1 MDVNTL
7 MTNPSRS
14 RVYNTLEVDSLEDE
28 RDLDVVRRRQRN
40 EVISAIKQEELLE
53 KQRIML
59 LKDTTR
65 KKEDMEALQKQFT
78 LERRDAQLRLQQ
90 LMRKHEGQLKAL

>member
-1 MDVNTL
+1 
-7 MTNPSRS
+7 MTSPSKS
-14 RVYNTLEVDSLEDE
+14 RVYNTLEVDSLEDD

-65 KKEDMEALQKQFT
+65 KKEDMEALQRQFT

-90 LMRKHEGQLKAL
+90 LMRKHEGQLKTL

>member
-1 MDVNTL
+1 LDVNTL
-7 MTNPSRS
+7 MKSPSKFT
-14 RVYNTLEVDSLEDE
+14 TLDVGLDSLEDD
-28 RDLDVVRRRQRN
+28 RDLDAVRRRQRN

-65 KKEDMEALQKQFT
+65 KREDMEALQKQFT

>member
-1 MDVNTL
+1 
-7 MTNPSRS
+7 MTSPSKS

>member
-7 MTNPSRS
+7 MTSPSKS

-90 LMRKHEGQLKAL
+90 LMRKHEGQLKTL

>member
-1 MDVNTL
+1 LDVNTL
-7 MTNPSRS
+7 MTSPSKS

-90 LMRKHEGQLKAL
+90 LMRKHEGQLKTL

>member
-1 MDVNTL
+1 MKSPSKFTTL
-7 MTNPSRS
+7 DMG
-14 RVYNTLEVDSLEDE
+14 LDSLEDD
-28 RDLDVVRRRQRN
+28 RDLDVMRRRQRN

-65 KKEDMEALQKQFT
+65 KREDMEALQKQFT

>member
-1 MDVNTL
+1 

>member
-1 MDVNTL
+1 MKSPSKFTTL
-7 MTNPSRS
+7 DMG
-14 RVYNTLEVDSLEDE
+14 LDSLEDD
-28 RDLDVVRRRQRN
+28 RDLDVMRRRQRN

-65 KKEDMEALQKQFT
+65 KREDMEALQKQFT

-90 LMRKHEGQLKAL
+90 MMRKHEGQLKAL

>member
-7 MTNPSRS
+7 MTSPSKS

>member
-7 MTNPSRS
+7 MTSPSKS
-14 RVYNTLEVDSLEDE
+14 NVFNTLELDSLEDD

-59 LKDTTR
+59 LKDTNR

-78 LERRDAQLRLQQ
+78 LERRDAKLRLQQ
-90 LMRKHEGQLKAL
+90 LMRKHEGQLKTL

>member
-1 MDVNTL
+1 LDINTL
-7 MTNPSRS
+7 MTSPSKS
-14 RVYNTLEVDSLEDE
+14 KVFNTLEVDSLEDE

-90 LMRKHEGQLKAL
+90 LMRKHEGQLKTL

>member
-1 MDVNTL
+1 
-7 MTNPSRS
+7 MTSPSKS
-14 RVYNTLEVDSLEDE
+14 RVYNTLEVDSLEDD

-78 LERRDAQLRLQQ
+78 LERRDAQLRLQ
-90 LMRKHEGQLKAL
+90 

>member
-7 MTNPSRS
+7 MTSPSKS
-14 RVYNTLEVDSLEDE
+14 KVFNTLEVDSLEDE

-90 LMRKHEGQLKAL
+90 LMRKHEGQLKTL

>member
-1 MDVNTL
+1 
-7 MTNPSRS
+7 MTSPSKS
-14 RVYNTLEVDSLEDE
+14 NVFNTLELDSLEDD

-78 LERRDAQLRLQQ
+78 LERRDAQLRLQ
-90 LMRKHEGQLKAL
+90 

>member
-1 MDVNTL
+1 
-7 MTNPSRS
+7 MTSPSKS
-14 RVYNTLEVDSLEDE
+14 KVFNTLEVDSLEDE

-90 LMRKHEGQLKAL
+90 LMRKHEGQLKTL